1 MKRHNYRIDGGFSFE
16 AGGNVTTL
24 EVVYHTSPMEYQKGM
39 KVIWICHAL
48 TADSDAEDWWPE
60 LVGPGK
66 LFDTDR
72 YFIVC
77 ANMIGSCYGSTG
89 PSSIDSATGKPYYLT
104 FPKVTVRDI
113 VRGLDAVRKHIGIDK
128 IDLLVGASIG
138 GFQALEWSVM
148 EPDVMTK
155 AVYIATLS
163 RVTPWL
169 SAFEESQRMAL
180 EADYTFKECASLQG
194 GRKGLECARS
204 IALLSYRNE
213 DGYNRK
219 QQEQSDD
226 TIFADRSCSYQRY
239 QGKKL
244 ADRFDA
250 YSYYYLSY
258 SVDSNNLGRGRGGE
272 TAALGMIHADATV
285 IAVDSDLIFPPYE
298 MKSMAEKIPGAKYYE
313 ITSHYGHDGFLLENS
328 QLDQIIRPIVNSI

>member
-1 MKRHNYRIDGGFSFE
+1 MKRNIYRIEDGFSFE
-16 AGGNVTTL
+16 AGGSVKRL
-24 EVVYHTSPMEYQKGM
+24 EVTYHTSPREYEKGM

-77 ANMIGSCYGSTG
+77 GNMIGSCYGSSG
-89 PSSIDSATGKPYYLT
+89 PSSTDPETGKPYYLT

-113 VRGLDAVRKHIGIDK
+113 VRGLDAVRRHLGIDR

-148 EPDVMTK
+148 CPEIFGRT
-155 AVYIATLS
+155 VYIATSS
-163 RVTPWL
+163 RVSPWL
-169 SAFEESQRMAL
+169 SAFEESQRLAL
-180 EADYTFKECASLQG
+180 EADPTFRECGSLAG

-213 DGYNRK
+213 DGYDRK
-219 QQEQSDD
+219 QFETSPD
-226 TIFADRSCSYQRY
+226 TLFADRACSYQRY

-272 TAALGMIHADATV
+272 AAALGMIRAKADV
-285 IAVDSDLIFPPYE
+285 IAIDSDLIFPPAV
-298 MKSMAEKIPGAKYYE
+298 MKKMADGISGACYHV
-313 ITSHYGHDGFLLENS
+313 ISSHYGHDGFLLEND
-328 QLDQIIRPIVNSI
+328 QLDGIIRPIVNEI